1 MELLESLR
9 WRYATKKMNGQKID
23 SETTDKILEAVRLA
37 PSSYGLTP
45 YQILHIQDSEM
56 KSKLLPACY
65 GQSQITDCSSLLVFC
80 AKTDIDDNTVDH
92 FIRSLSSFRGVELE
106 SLSGYRQA
114 VSGAINGMPK
124 EARVNWAHRQCYIA
138 LGFGLVAS
146 SQMGVD
152 STPMEGFNPQMVDEV
167 LGLSSRNLTSS
178 CILTLG
184 YRHTEG
190 DYLVSSPKFRFP
202 EEELFVTI

>member
-23 SETTDKILEAVRLA
+23 PETTDKILEAVRLA

-45 YQILHIQDSEM
+45 YQILHIQDSET
-56 KSKLLPACY
+56 KSKLLPGCY

-80 AKTDIDDNTVDH
+80 AKTNIDDNTVDH
-92 FIRSLSSFRGVELE
+92 FIRSLSSFREVELE

-114 VSGAINGMPK
+114 VSGAINGMSK

-152 STPMEGFNPQMVDEV
+152 STPMEGFNPQMVDQA
-167 LGLSSRNLTSS
+167 LDLSSRNLTSS
-178 CILTLG
+178 CILALG
-184 YRHTEG
+184 YRKPEE
-190 DYLVSSPKFRFP
+190 DYLVSAPKFRFP
-202 EEELFVTI
+202 QEELFVTI